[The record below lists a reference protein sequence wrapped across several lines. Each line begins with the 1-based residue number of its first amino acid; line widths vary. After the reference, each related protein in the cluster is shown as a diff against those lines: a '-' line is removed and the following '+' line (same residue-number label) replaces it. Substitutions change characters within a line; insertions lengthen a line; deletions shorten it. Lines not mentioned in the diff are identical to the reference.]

1 MKKVYMQPAAEI
13 VETDAIE
20 LLTSSL
26 GVYDDE
32 TIDGTEILAPEM
44 DEDIFGE

>member
-13 VETDAIE
+13 IETDAIE

-26 GVYDDE
+26 DVFDDE
-32 TIDGTEILAPEM
+32 IKGGDILAPEM
-44 DEDIFGE
+44 DEEIFGE

>member
-13 VETDAIE
+13 IETDAIE

-26 GVYDDE
+26 DVFDDE
-32 TIDGTEILAPEM
+32 ITKDEMLAPEM
-44 DEDIFGE
+44 DIDIFGE

>member
-13 VETDAIE
+13 IETDAIE

-26 GVYDDE
+26 NVFDE
-32 TIDGTEILAPEM
+32 EITGGEVLAPEM
-44 DEDIFGE
+44 GEDIFGE

>member
-13 VETDAIE
+13 IETDAIE

-26 GVYDDE
+26 DVYDDE
-32 TIDGTEILAPEM
+32 ITSKEMLAPEM
-44 DEDIFGE
+44 DIDIFGE